1 MDLVAEQREP
11 EPAAA
16 ATPSTFDVDRYLA
29 HLGYEGSREPTLQ
42 TLTDLQVAHL
52 MRVPFENL
60 HVFHRRGVRVDLGW
74 SYGKIVGQSRGGW
87 CFELNGCFSELLRRL
102 GYSVDLLSSRTYDA
116 TTGGLSADF
125 DHLALL
131 VDTEAGPHLVDVG
144 WGDGPLRPL
153 PAEPGQYE
161 ARPRPAC
168 IETNA
173 DAIRLLELVERV
185 DGQTVWE
192 LQYEA
197 ARAARTL
204 SDFDPRSRYLQ
215 TEPGLNWTEKPLA
228 TRATSAAGGRVTLH
242 ADRLRVRQDDL
253 TFTDTPVAPG
263 EWAGVLR
270 DQLGLDPP

>member
-29 HLGYEGSREPTLQ
+29 HLGDQGSREPTLQ

-74 SYGKIVGQSRGGW
+74 SYGKIVGQSRGGRR
-87 CFELNGCFSELLRRL
+87 FQPNGCFSRAAAPAGLLGGPAVL
-102 GYSVDLLSSRTYDA
+102 ATYDA

-131 VDTEAGPHLVDVG
+131 VRLRKPASHLVDVG

-153 PAEPGQYE
+153 PAESGQYE
-161 ARPRPAC
+161 GPP
-168 IETNA
+168 
-173 DAIRLLELVERV
+173 
-185 DGQTVWE
+185 
-192 LQYEA
+192 
-197 ARAARTL
+197 
-204 SDFDPRSRYLQ
+204 S
-215 TEPGLNWTEKPLA
+215 PGLY
-228 TRATSAAGGRVTLH
+228 
-242 ADRLRVRQDDL
+242 
-253 TFTDTPVAPG
+253 
-263 EWAGVLR
+263 R
-270 DQLGLDPP
+270 DER